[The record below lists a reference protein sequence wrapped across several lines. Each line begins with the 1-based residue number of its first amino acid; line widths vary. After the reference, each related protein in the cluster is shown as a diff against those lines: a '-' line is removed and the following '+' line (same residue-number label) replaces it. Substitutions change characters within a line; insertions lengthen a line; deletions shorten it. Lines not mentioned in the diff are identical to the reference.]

1 MSRHI
6 HVRSDFDLEPR
17 MGSDMLRGHRDF
29 DCVTPKLEREPTYG
43 ELGTDIDA
51 GYSPYQGNLERLLHQ
66 QQQMIGLQQ
75 QTFQTMAS
83 TIKQGFPLPK
93 PDISKFDGNPL
104 DYWNFVRCFDN
115 GIAKNALDDGERL
128 SYLLQYCTG
137 AGRDA
142 IKSCLALDSAVGC
155 QTARTLL
162 EERFGHPYKIAAAHL
177 NRITRGAPLKHNDQR
192 GLLTF
197 ADQLRD
203 CQNVLESIGYMDEIN
218 SADNLR
224 NVIER
229 LPFHLK
235 VKWLEVADRLR
246 ENGLRPRIHHIS
258 EFVSKRARAVNDPV
272 FGNVVTC
279 KRGKVKKLSYP
290 NQSRGA
296 SFLSQAKLVPSCE
309 RRGWRNDN
317 PGVNQSSHNI
327 FGKCVVCNGLHQLW
341 NCEEFKQK
349 PYAERIKKLREH
361 KLCDNCFK
369 VGHTARGC
377 LQRSACYIEGC
388 NKRHMTVIHPPQLSL
403 PDHVYTSHSCEV
415 EPSSCFARNR
425 PNQSYAARYS
435 VGSSR
440 DAANQGHITESDVNT
455 SGNLSTQSHAIG
467 AGAKYHGSRNQPTS
481 TRICLRIVPVRVHD
495 NNSGRTLETYTLLDN
510 GSDVSLCDAELVK
523 ELYLQGERRDF
534 LLTTQEKKDSAKS
547 GLELKLTIS
556 SLDGTSALEI
566 QRVWTVDRLKVLS
579 RRILRAEDVQ
589 GWSHLSG
596 IELPEIQN
604 KDVTVLIGCNVPE
617 AFWVMQ
623 ERRGKRGE
631 PIAVRSLLGWTLM
644 GPTENHQE
652 DSSFSMNFVRLEDS
666 SNSRDEAL
674 LSQVEKFWKTD
685 LTH

>member
-17 MGSDMLRGHRDF
+17 MDSDMLRGHRDF

-75 QTFQTMAS
+75 QTFQTM
-83 TIKQGFPLPK
+83 TIKQGFSLPK

-115 GIAKNALDDGERL
+115 GIAKNASDDGERL

-177 NRITRGAPLKHNDQR
+177 NRITRGAPLKPYDQR

-258 EFVSKRARAVNDPV
+258 ELYIPRELEREMI
-272 FGNVVTC
+272 
-279 KRGKVKKLSYP
+279 L
-290 NQSRGA
+290 
-296 SFLSQAKLVPSCE
+296 FLA
-309 RRGWRNDN
+309 
-317 PGVNQSSHNI
+317 
-327 FGKCVVCNGLHQLW
+327 
-341 NCEEFKQK
+341 
-349 PYAERIKKLREH
+349 
-361 KLCDNCFK
+361 
-369 VGHTARGC
+369 
-377 LQRSACYIEGC
+377 
-388 NKRHMTVIHPPQLSL
+388 
-403 PDHVYTSHSCEV
+403 TS
-415 EPSSCFARNR
+415 
-425 PNQSYAARYS
+425 
-435 VGSSR
+435 
-440 DAANQGHITESDVNT
+440 
-455 SGNLSTQSHAIG
+455 
-467 AGAKYHGSRNQPTS
+467 
-481 TRICLRIVPVRVHD
+481 
-495 NNSGRTLETYTLLDN
+495 
-510 GSDVSLCDAELVK
+510 
-523 ELYLQGERRDF
+523 
-534 LLTTQEKKDSAKS
+534 
-547 GLELKLTIS
+547 
-556 SLDGTSALEI
+556 
-566 QRVWTVDRLKVLS
+566 
-579 RRILRAEDVQ
+579 
-589 GWSHLSG
+589 
-596 IELPEIQN
+596 
-604 KDVTVLIGCNVPE
+604 
-617 AFWVMQ
+617 
-623 ERRGKRGE
+623 
-631 PIAVRSLLGWTLM
+631 
-644 GPTENHQE
+644 
-652 DSSFSMNFVRLEDS
+652 
-666 SNSRDEAL
+666 
-674 LSQVEKFWKTD
+674 
-685 LTH
+685 